1 MQFSLQPRLLFIRV
15 KMRDRQL
22 ALFCKL
28 DVVLEF
34 QDWFLAIFQHCDL
47 ISTPSTSMLDRSFQV
62 ALHIQFRFSCQLF
75 LNHLL
80 SKTCTL
86 QKKWCTY
93 YILTSPA
100 PVCFW
105 YRSSSRLHFLDYCMS
120 HFCKLFFPFFIIF
133 INDNQQ
139 CFRATDTNQQK
150 SQRNLKEQEKP
161 DKTTICCLV
170 MQPTICLHIFIQHKM
185 HLFLDGEFFIAFI
198 KKSTK
203 KYWNDCH
210 TKRFRAKSCPVIVWV
225 HVQVLHFLISCMH

>member
-86 QKKWCTY
+86 QKKVVH
-93 YILTSPA
+93 LLHSDQP
-100 PVCFW
+100 CFCLFLVQKQFQIAFL
-105 YRSSSRLHFLDYCMS
+105 RLLHEPL
-120 HFCKLFFPFFIIF
+120 LQTFFSFFIIF
-133 INDNQQ
+133 INDNRQ
-139 CFRATDTNQQK
+139 
-150 SQRNLKEQEKP
+150 
-161 DKTTICCLV
+161 
-170 MQPTICLHIFIQHKM
+170 
-185 HLFLDGEFFIAFI
+185 
-198 KKSTK
+198 
-203 KYWNDCH
+203 
-210 TKRFRAKSCPVIVWV
+210 
-225 HVQVLHFLISCMH
+225 VQDS

>member
-80 SKTCTL
+80 SKTC
-86 QKKWCTY
+86 
-93 YILTSPA
+93 
-100 PVCFW
+100 
-105 YRSSSRLHFLDYCMS
+105 
-120 HFCKLFFPFFIIF
+120 
-133 INDNQQ
+133 N
-139 CFRATDTNQQK
+139 
-150 SQRNLKEQEKP
+150 
-161 DKTTICCLV
+161 
-170 MQPTICLHIFIQHKM
+170 
-185 HLFLDGEFFIAFI
+185 FI
-198 KKSTK
+198 KKSG
-203 KYWNDCH
+203 
-210 TKRFRAKSCPVIVWV
+210 A
-225 HVQVLHFLISCMH
+225 LITF